1 MRGPLTA
8 TPYGLC
14 LTLTNSMK
22 STKDFRP
29 GSEDTTKKATK
40 LEPIRKSGKERH
52 TLFKTLDQDDD
63 DAELNA
69 LRKRESI
76 LDYIDD
82 GEEDL
87 DEEDLDEDEF
97 DDEEL
102 DDEDFE
108 GEEDLEEEDLEGEDT
123 ER

>member
-1 MRGPLTA
+1 
-8 TPYGLC
+8 
-14 LTLTNSMK
+14 MK

>member
-1 MRGPLTA
+1 MREPLTA

-52 TLFKTLDQDDD
+52 TLFKTLDQDDE

-97 DDEEL
+97 DDEDF
-102 DDEDFE
+102 DDEEFEEEFEEEEDFE
-108 GEEDLEEEDLEGEDT
+108 DEET
-123 ER
+123 KR

>member
-1 MRGPLTA
+1 
-8 TPYGLC
+8 
-14 LTLTNSMK
+14 MK

-52 TLFKTLDQDDD
+52 TLFKTLDQDDE

-82 GEEDL
+82 GEEEEDL
-87 DEEDLDEDEF
+87 DDEDLDEDEF
-97 DDEEL
+97 DDEDF
-102 DDEDFE
+102 DDEEFEEEEDFE
-108 GEEDLEEEDLEGEDT
+108 DEET
-123 ER
+123 KR